1 MKPLPL
7 IRLLTLALAL
17 AALGP
22 TAAWAEDPSHAD
34 HIMVLPADL
43 EWADAKA
50 NPPGAKIAVIEGPPN
65 KAVPFT
71 FRVKFPADYK
81 LPAHWHPVTDHVT
94 VLSGTLNYGFGDK
107 LDTEKT
113 KALTPG
119 STVITPPK
127 TNHFLWTS
135 EETVVQVHG
144 VGPMDIHYVNPE
156 DDPRKK

>member
-1 MKPLPL
+1 MKPLPH

-22 TAAWAEDPSHAD
+22 IAAWAEDPSHAD
-34 HIMVLPADL
+34 HIVVLPDDL

-50 NPPGAKIAVIEGPPN
+50 NPPGAKIAVIEGPLN
-65 KAVPFT
+65 EAVPFT
-71 FRVKFPADYK
+71 YRVKFPADYK
-81 LPAHWHPVTDHVT
+81 LPAHSHPVLEHVT
-94 VLSGTLNYGFGDK
+94 VLSGTLNFGTGDK
-107 LDTEKT
+107 FDTEKT

-119 STVITPPK
+119 STVIIQPK
-127 TNHFLWTS
+127 TKHFTWTS

-144 VGPMDIHYVNPE
+144 VGPQDIHYVNPA